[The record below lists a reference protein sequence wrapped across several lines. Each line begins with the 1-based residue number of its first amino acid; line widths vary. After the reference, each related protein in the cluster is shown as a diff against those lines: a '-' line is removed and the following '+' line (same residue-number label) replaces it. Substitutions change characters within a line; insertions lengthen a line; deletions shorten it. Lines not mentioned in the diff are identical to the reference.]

1 MESQIKQLALGSRPW
16 TEKVREVLLDKETGM
31 SRKEIRPKDLAE
43 IMKISIPKA
52 TVELSK
58 LEEYQRV
65 ALERGCSIYIL
76 VG

>member
-1 MESQIKQLALGSRPW
+1 MTLGSRPW
-16 TEKVREVLLDKETGM
+16 IEKVREALVDKETGIP
-31 SRKEIRPKDLAE
+31 RKEIRPKDLAE
-43 IMKISIPKA
+43 IMNISIPKA

-65 ALERGCSIYIL
+65 TLERGCSKYIL